1 MNYFSRTIILIFVS
15 FIPKFAYASDMSGL
29 FYFFAFIAL
38 FPFMLFGPAFG
49 LLAYKLVPEG
59 SDKAVIN
66 ASVIGG
72 FIVGYI
78 VSYLITLFL
87 LIGL

>member
-1 MNYFSRTIILIFVS
+1 MNCFSRIIIFIFVS